1 MMDDSDD
8 VFTMADGYDRMG
20 HDELV
25 TRARDWRRVAHDRS
39 KRILELEQAAI
50 DVEAERDALRAV
62 VRKMVAV
69 AGIAIDGPEGE
80 WMSYA
85 CDEYAGRHEF
95 TTEEQAAYQ
104 RAVDGSAEATDG

>member
-1 MMDDSDD
+1 MDEHEHEQYPTLRELAESAD
-8 VFTMADGYDRMG
+8 VI
-20 HDELV
+20 EV
-25 TRARDWRRVAHDRS
+25 P
-39 KRILELEQAAI
+39 AAI
-50 DVEAERDALRAV
+50 VRELFAERDALRAV

-104 RAVDGSAEATDG
+104 RAVDGRGDT